1 MNRLANATS
10 PYLLQHADNPV
21 DWWPWGEEVF
31 EEARRRD
38 VPILLSIGYAACHWC
53 HVMAHESFEDEAIA
67 ALMNE
72 KYVCVKVDREER
84 PDVDAVYMAA
94 TQAMTGGG
102 GWPMTVFATPDGKPF
117 QAGTYY
123 PPAPR
128 HGLPSFQQLLIAV
141 GRAWGDIRED
151 VLRAGDGLV
160 AELAHNARVV
170 AGAEGVPDAG
180 ALVAAV
186 GVLGREFD
194 GERGGF
200 GGAPKFPPSM
210 TLEQLLRHHA
220 RMGAA
225 GAGALDM
232 VRQTCEAMARG
243 GMYDQLGGGF
253 ARYSVDAAWVVP
265 HFEKMLYDNA
275 LLLRVYLHLW
285 RATGDALAL
294 RVVNETAD
302 WMLRELWLD
311 GDGGFASSL
320 DADTDGVEG
329 KFYAWDAEQ
338 LEAVLGAQDA
348 AWAAAL
354 FAVTPEGTFEH
365 GLSVLQLLQDPDE
378 ADAERFQS
386 VRSRLFEARRE
397 QRTAPGRDDKAVA
410 AWNGLAVAALA
421 EAGALTGRS
430 ELVAAAR
437 QTAAMLE
444 RVHWDDKTA
453 RLTRTSRDGVAGA
466 QNPGVLE
473 DYADVAEGL
482 LALYAVT
489 GEPRWFGFAG
499 RLLDV
504 VLDEFRDESG
514 LFYDTAGD
522 AEALIFRPADPT
534 DNATPGGTSA
544 AAGAL
549 LTYAALTGSGRH
561 REAAEQALQFTGAL
575 AEKAPR
581 FAGWGLAVAEALADG
596 PREVAIVGEWDGVEL
611 DGVERDG
618 GEGSSQA
625 FRELHLTALRSTAP
639 GLVIAVTPPSAAAK
653 DAPASSD
660 HDHTT
665 LPELLSDRPTIN
677 GEPAAYVCRGFVC
690 QAPTTEVT
698 SLATELG

>member
-1 MNRLANATS
+1 
-10 PYLLQHADNPV
+10 
-21 DWWPWGEEVF
+21 
-31 EEARRRD
+31 
-38 VPILLSIGYAACHWC
+38 
-53 HVMAHESFEDEAIA
+53 MAHESFEDEATA

-72 KYVCVKVDREER
+72 KFVCVKVDREER

-123 PPAPR
+123 PPVAR
-128 HGLPSFQQLLIAV
+128 HGLPSFQQLLVAV
-141 GRAWGDIRED
+141 DRAWGDIRED
-151 VLRAGDGLV
+151 VLRAGEGLV
-160 AELAHNARVV
+160 AELAHHARVV
-170 AGAEGVPDAG
+170 AGAEGVPDAE
-180 ALVAAV
+180 ALGAAV
-186 GVLGREFD
+186 GVLVREFD
-194 GERGGF
+194 AERGGF

-220 RMGAA
+220 RTGDAD
-225 GAGALDM
+225 ALAM
-232 VRQTCEAMARG
+232 VRRTCEAMARG

-253 ARYSVDAAWVVP
+253 ARYSVDDAWVVP

-285 RATGDALAL
+285 RATGDGLAL

-311 GDGGFASSL
+311 GAGGFASSL

-329 KFYAWDAEQ
+329 KFYAWDADQ
-338 LEAVLGAQDA
+338 LEAVLGQEDA
-348 AWAAAL
+348 AWAKSV
-354 FAVTPEGTFEH
+354 FTVTGEGTFEH
-365 GLSVLQLLQDPDE
+365 GLSVLQLLQDPDD
-378 ADAERFQS
+378 ADADRFQG
-386 VRSRLFEARRE
+386 VRNRLFEARRD

-421 EAGALTGRS
+421 EAGALTDRP
-430 ELVAAAR
+430 ELVDAAR
-437 QTAAMLE
+437 QTAEMVE
-444 RVHWDDKTA
+444 RVHWDDKA
-453 RLTRTSRDGVAGA
+453 GRLTRTSRDGVAGA

-489 GEPRWFGFAG
+489 GEPRWFVFAG

-504 VLDEFRDESG
+504 ILDGFRDESG
-514 LFYDTAGD
+514 LLYDTADD
-522 AEALIFRPADPT
+522 AETLIFRPADPT
-534 DNATPGGTSA
+534 DNATPAGTSA

-549 LTYAALTGSGRH
+549 LAYAALTGSGRH
-561 REAAEQALQFTGAL
+561 REAAEHALRFTGAL

-596 PREVAIVGEWDGVEL
+596 PREVAIIGAQAGESTGA
-611 DGVERDG
+611 R
-618 GEGSSQA
+618 SQA
-625 FRELHLTALRSTAP
+625 FRDLHQAALRSTAP
-639 GLVIAVTPPSAAAK
+639 GLVIAVTPPTAE
-653 DAPASSD
+653 PQN
-660 HDHTT
+660 
-665 LPELLSDRPTIN
+665 LPELLSDRPTIG

-690 QAPTTEVT
+690 QAPTTDV
-698 SLATELG
+698 TELAEQLG

>member
-1 MNRLANATS
+1 
-10 PYLLQHADNPV
+10 
-21 DWWPWGEEVF
+21 
-31 EEARRRD
+31 
-38 VPILLSIGYAACHWC
+38 
-53 HVMAHESFEDEAIA
+53 MAHESFEDEAVA

-94 TQAMTGGG
+94 TQAMSGGG

-123 PPAPR
+123 PPVSR
-128 HGLPSFQQLLIAV
+128 HGLPSFRQLLIAV
-141 GRAWGDIRED
+141 DRAWGDIRED

-180 ALVAAV
+180 VLAGAV
-186 GVLGREFD
+186 DVVRREFD
-194 GERGGF
+194 AERGGF

-220 RMGAA
+220 RTGD
-225 GAGALDM
+225 GGALDM
-232 VRQTCEAMARG
+232 VRRTCGAMARG
-243 GMYDQLGGGF
+243 GLYDQLGGGF
-253 ARYSVDAAWVVP
+253 ARYSVDDAWVVP

-311 GDGGFASSL
+311 GAGGFASSL

-329 KFYAWDAEQ
+329 KFYAWDAGQ
-338 LEAVLGAQDA
+338 LEAVLGAEDA
-348 AWAAAL
+348 AWAATV

-365 GLSVLQLLQDPDE
+365 GQSVLQLLQDPDE
-378 ADAERFQS
+378 ADAERFRS
-386 VRSRLFEARRE
+386 VRTRLFEARRD

-421 EAGALTGRS
+421 EAGALTGRP

-437 QTAAMLE
+437 QTAEMLE
-444 RVHWDDKTA
+444 RVHWDDKTS

-522 AEALIFRPADPT
+522 AETLIFRPADPT

-544 AAGAL
+544 AAGVL

-561 REAAEQALQFTGAL
+561 REAAEQALHFTGAL

-596 PREVAIVGEWDGVEL
+596 PREVAIVGEWEA
-611 DGVERDG
+611 G
-618 GEGSSQA
+618 GEPEAGGGSETASGSEAGGGAGSSEA
-625 FRELHLTALRSTAP
+625 FRELHLTALRSNAP
-639 GLVIAVTPPSAAAK
+639 GLVIAVTPPTVPDDGTHGTSET
-653 DAPASSD
+653 PE
-660 HDHTT
+660 TPETPET

-690 QAPTTEVT
+690 QAPTTQVT
-698 SLATELG
+698 VLTSELG